1 MKKLICVFMILFF
14 ASCSNRAEKNMEF
27 SPVDI
32 DDYND
37 QIEDLEISRIE
48 SNSMR
53 YINLSQ
59 DKLQEMYDLVA
70 LKQSHPEFK
79 KTIESQ
85 LKNYT
90 LDSLITIAKEES
102 HIKNVKIKE
111 KIIQVSDSVQKMK
124 LYYDIVSVTS
134 TKPDSIWA
142 EVITNTL
149 VIDGETKIANKIKF
163 SFNK

>member
-1 MKKLICVFMILFF
+1 MILFF

>member
-1 MKKLICVFMILFF
+1 MILFF

-102 HIKNVKIKE
+102 YIKNVKIKE